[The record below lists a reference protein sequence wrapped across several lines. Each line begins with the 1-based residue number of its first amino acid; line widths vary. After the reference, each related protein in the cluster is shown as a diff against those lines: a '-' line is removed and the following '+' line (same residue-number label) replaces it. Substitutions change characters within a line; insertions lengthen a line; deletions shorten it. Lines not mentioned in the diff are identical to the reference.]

1 MEKIETTNYKRDLKN
16 RIIVQP
22 KGIHS
27 YNHEVVKQVCDYFGS
42 YKEFGLWLGVAKRI
56 GAGELRERFAYM
68 VGRGIKDSK
77 YLLAS
82 CRKQ

>member
-1 MEKIETTNYKRDLKN
+1 MEKINLSNYKDKLKN
-16 RIIVQP
+16 RAKKA

-27 YNHEVVKQVCDYFGS
+27 YNHQVVKEVCDYFGS

-56 GAGELRERFAYM
+56 GAGELKIKLKYIIERE
-68 VGRGIKDSK
+68 IKEPK

-82 CRKQ
+82 CRK